1 MWLARP
7 VVPVPFLFLLSPG
20 DHFMRWLQ
28 AVPSAFFTRHTTFLA
43 LMVGAN
49 LLTYRQTQAVNFL
62 LPTIGGWIVTEKL
75 LLLSLIVVS
84 AVVGG
89 CNTASGSPSST
100 GFEPGADEAAGP
112 LVSTRE
118 VFGNFS
124 DIKVPNW
131 WTVPV

>member
-7 VVPVPFLFLLSPG
+7 VVPVPLLFLLSPG

-28 AVPSAFFTRHTTFLA
+28 AVPSAFFTRHTTFLS

-49 LLTYRQTQAVNFL
+49 LLTYRQTQAANFL
-62 LPTIGGWIVTEKL
+62 PTVGGWIVTEML